1 MLFTI
6 FGVALIGVIINIVL
20 KNSKPEIALL
30 STLATCLI
38 IVICVL
44 ETIGG
49 VVTQIMAYIAGLG
62 VSSEIFTYLF
72 KILGI
77 SYIIEFMV
85 DIAGES
91 GAVSIASKVAFSGKV
106 LVAVLSLPTL
116 FNLINLLLEIV

>member
-62 VSSEIFTYLF
+62 VGSEIFTYLF

-91 GAVSIASKVAFSGKV
+91 GAVSIASKVAFAGKV